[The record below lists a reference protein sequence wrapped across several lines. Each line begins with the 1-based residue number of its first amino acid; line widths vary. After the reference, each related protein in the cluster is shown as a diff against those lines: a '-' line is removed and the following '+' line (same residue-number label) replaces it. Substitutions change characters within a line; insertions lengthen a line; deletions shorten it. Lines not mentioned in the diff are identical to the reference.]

1 MHRSPG
7 KIREAPMKTRRFVH
21 AALLATAAFV
31 AGFGPAA
38 AQDAYPTSTVK
49 FVVPFAAGSATDTL
63 ARVLGEKM
71 AASLGQS
78 VVVDNMPGASGFL
91 AAQNVARAEPDG
103 HTVLITSNTTHAAN
117 QSLFK
122 KLPYDPIA
130 DFAPVTKLG
139 TITLA
144 LVVHPSVPAATAQ
157 ELIAYAKA
165 NPEALTFG
173 SGSSSSRI
181 AGEMLKSLAGI
192 EMVHVPYKS
201 NPQAITDL
209 LGGQISLVFA
219 DISTTL
225 PQARAGK
232 VKALAVSS
240 PERTK
245 LAPDLPTMVEAGVPG
260 YDLTAWFAAFVPAGT
275 PRPVIDKLGATF
287 KAALADPKATE
298 TLLGAGIEPE
308 TSTPE
313 ELEAF
318 VVAETGK
325 WATIVKAAGIEPE

>member
-1 MHRSPG
+1 
-7 KIREAPMKTRRFVH
+7 MKRRFVH
-21 AALLATAAFV
+21 AALLATVSFM
-31 AGFGPAA
+31 AGVGHGT
-38 AQDAYPTSTVK
+38 AQDSYPSRVIK

-63 ARVLGEKM
+63 ARVLGQNM
-71 AASLGQS
+71 TASLGQG

-103 HTVLITSNTTHAAN
+103 YTVLITSNTTHAAN
-117 QSLFK
+117 QNLFK
-122 KLPYDPIA
+122 KLPYDPIGS
-130 DFAPVTKLG
+130 FEPVTKLG

-144 LVVHPSVPAATAQ
+144 LVINPSVPASSVQ

-181 AGEMLKSLAGI
+181 AGEMLKTLAGI
-192 EMVHVPYKS
+192 DMVNVPYKS
-201 NPQAITDL
+201 NPQAVTDL

-225 PQARAGK
+225 PQAKAGK

-240 PERTK
+240 PQRTP

-275 PRPVIDKLGATF
+275 PKPIVDQLNTAF
-287 KAALADPKATE
+287 KTALADPKARE
-298 TLLGAGIEPE
+298 TLLGAGIEP
-308 TSTPE
+308 TSSTPE
-313 ELEAF
+313 ELKAF
-318 VVAETGK
+318 VVAETDK
-325 WATIVKAAGIEPE
+325 WAKTVKAAGIELE